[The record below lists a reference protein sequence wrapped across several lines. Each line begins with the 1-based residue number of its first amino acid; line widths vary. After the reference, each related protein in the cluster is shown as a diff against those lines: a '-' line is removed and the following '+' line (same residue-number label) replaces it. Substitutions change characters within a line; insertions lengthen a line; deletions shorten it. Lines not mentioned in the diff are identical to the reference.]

1 MAVTRANIGVKTWD
15 LIRSEFQVDLLP
27 SIVIPRGKTNSTLS
41 CNIPTAIQQQ

>member
-27 SIVIPRGKTNSTLS
+27 SNLKLIIITGIGDRFIVIH
-41 CNIPTAIQQQ
+41 